1 MIRWRL
7 LCNMD
12 SNDNKDKIINI
23 TSEVKSLVE
32 TKNRIKKNLT
42 PDKFMGLVSNEM
54 GCVRKCNRIIR
65 KIEKYLCSDEFIFAL
80 EPKDLIQL
88 LNSVVKS
95 KYASLGFLTKLYDI
109 STKNE
114 ILRAYFQELPSHKSG
129 SIAQDAKI
137 REFVNEMKR
146 RARENNDLPPEN

>member
-1 MIRWRL
+1 
-7 LCNMD
+7 MD
-12 SNDNKDKIINI
+12 SNDNKDKIIDI

-32 TKNRIKKNLT
+32 NKTRIKRNLT
-42 PDKFMGLVSNEM
+42 PDKFMSLVSNEM
-54 GCVRKCNRIIR
+54 GCIRKCNRIIR

-95 KYASLGFLTKLYDI
+95 KYASLGFLTKLYDV

-114 ILRAYFQELPSHKSG
+114 IIRAYFQDSPPAKGGNLP
-129 SIAQDAKI
+129 QDARI

-146 RARENNDLPPEN
+146 RARENNDLPSED